1 MSYRRVRD
9 NVKPEFLRLKQAMVV
24 FDMGQEKIE
33 QLAHECGAY
42 YKIDKCVLINYGA
55 FREYVETFKVI

>member
-24 FDMGQEKIE
+24 FDMGPEKIE
-33 QLAHECGAY
+33 ALAHECGAY
-42 YKIDKCVLINYGA
+42 YKIDRVVLINYGV
-55 FREYVETFKVI
+55 FREYMETFKEI